1 MPPERPEEGAGPPA
15 SAAPPPAEGLPAE
28 GLLRLLR
35 IVGQRF
41 APTPPAARRA
51 GGTAGAPAASP
62 PLTRGEGCG
71 ARWEVGLDAEE
82 LDAGELGA
90 GEELGAEGELPGAT
104 AASTSMYLALGIF
117 APAGGAEAGSG
128 ATGRRWLTLAT
139 LSERVPKATLLQKLE
154 EYAETVRAARGIY
167 SRENEVGV

>member
-1 MPPERPEEGAGPPA
+1 MGLDAERLGAG
-15 SAAPPPAEGLPAE
+15 E
-28 GLLRLLR
+28 
-35 IVGQRF
+35 
-41 APTPPAARRA
+41 
-51 GGTAGAPAASP
+51 
-62 PLTRGEGCG
+62 
-71 ARWEVGLDAEE
+71 LDAEE

-90 GEELGAEGELPGAT
+90 EEELGAEGELPGAT

-154 EYAETVRAARGIY
+154 EYDEAVRAARGTIQ
-167 SRENEVGV
+167 